1 MKLLTKNTFVY
12 LVVSVV
18 VFVIGGFVFFIQLTD
33 IIDEESNEELLE
45 KKNEVLQFVAKNN
58 RLPNELT
65 GEEFMLFQPTI
76 EGIQD
81 SFSDTLIYSEMQSE
95 NLPYRILNFS
105 LQLNGQYYQA
115 RISDAVLEQDELIET
130 IFASFAM
137 IISAFI
143 LILLTVNYFFSKLI
157 WRSFFN
163 TIEEIGTFQPAQD
176 KLIAT
181 KKSSILEF
189 QQLNDVI
196 HSMSVKINSDFK
208 NLKDFT
214 ENASHEL
221 QTPLAII
228 QSKTENLLQ
237 STGLEDAQMRELIE
251 INRAIA
257 RLRRINQS
265 LILLTK
271 IENNQFI
278 VSDQVDISQVVKDKI
293 ELYDDLIKMKK
304 IRLSTSLISVKISFH
319 PDLADILISNLLIN
333 AIKYCPEEG
342 EINII
347 SNENSLVFS
356 NSGEKLIS
364 NGEQL
369 FKRFY
374 KDNMDSESTGLGLAI
389 VESISK
395 MHNYKLSYNFV
406 SNLHQFKIGF

>member
-65 GEEFMLFQPTI
+65 GEEFMLFQPAISGI
-76 EGIQD
+76 ED

-163 TIEEIGTFQPAQD
+163 TIEEIGTFQPEQD

-189 QQLNDVI
+189 QQLNDAI

-319 PDLADILISNLLIN
+319 PDLADILISNLLTN

-356 NSGEKLIS
+356 NSGKKFIS

-369 FKRFY
+369 FKRFF

>member
-76 EGIQD
+76 EGMQD

-163 TIEEIGTFQPAQD
+163 TIEEIGTFQPEQD

-189 QQLNDVI
+189 QQLNDAI

-304 IRLSTSLISVKISFH
+304 IRLSTSLISVKIPFH
-319 PDLADILISNLLIN
+319 PDLADILISNLLTN

-356 NSGEKLIS
+356 NSGKKFIS

-369 FKRFY
+369 FKRFF